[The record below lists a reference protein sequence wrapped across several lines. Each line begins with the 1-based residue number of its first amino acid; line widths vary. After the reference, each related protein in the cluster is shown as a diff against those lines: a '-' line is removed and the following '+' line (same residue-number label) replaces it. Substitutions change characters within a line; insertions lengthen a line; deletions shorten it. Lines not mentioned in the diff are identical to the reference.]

1 MLPGRAWGSI
11 LATYVEPQF
20 RELHFMQP
28 LNKPALTI
36 FLFFITACS
45 KQVPYEQLVR
55 RHDIYYEVNSTT
67 PFSGTYVAHHQNGQL
82 EREFSLKQG
91 IPHGPYAIYYD
102 NGQWQ
107 QKVNFKH
114 GAEDGEEVRYYK
126 NGQLWM
132 ESRYKEG
139 TQVGRATSY
148 YETGQLKYEF
158 NYEKDR
164 FHGPHTQYHSNG
176 QLSLK
181 GAYKNGKKDGAF
193 VCFTADGQARKCQIW
208 EFIPEDIW
216 G

>member
-1 MLPGRAWGSI
+1 MCYPELIKESRECERSCQRKWGTGGANRRCDCDGYRPDTLGGRLGVTWQALSSI

-20 RELHFMQP
+20 RELNFMQP
-28 LNKPALTI
+28 MKKPALTI

-45 KQVPYEQLVR
+45 KQIPYEQLVR

-67 PFSGTYVAHHQNGQL
+67 PFSGTYVAHHKNGQL

-107 QKVNFKH
+107 QKGNFKH

-139 TQVGRATSY
+139 EQVGRATSY

-158 NYEKDR
+158 NYEK
-164 FHGPHTQYHSNG
+164 
-176 QLSLK
+176 K
-181 GAYKNGKKDGAF
+181 
-193 VCFTADGQARKCQIW
+193 
-208 EFIPEDIW
+208 
-216 G
+216 